1 MVAGCEAAALWLV
14 VRLQHGGWLKGC
26 SMVAGCKAAACVAG
40 CEAAASKILIFSPRS
55 LPAN

>member
-1 MVAGCEAAALWLV
+1 MVAGCEAAA
-14 VRLQHGGWLKGC
+14 C
-26 SMVAGCKAAACVAG
+26 VAGCEAAACVAG